1 MRRSSAKISRSRQ
14 SEIISELL
22 SELFSSPVPGS
33 LEGQAGVENIPPEA
47 QAGRPEAEIEEGRR
61 SPQPSVAGETA
72 LAQIISVQPPTAGSR
87 GLFLDPLCLSPEAR
101 NAARTILKAGE
112 SPNTRR
118 AYEVALRY
126 WQGWYGLRYGT
137 ALTLPVS
144 VSVLV
149 QFLVDHLDIKDEHG
163 KSHQYALKGD
173 LEIRLIASGIK
184 ARRGPPAWNTVMQ
197 RIAVLSGVHE
207 SKRLKNPTRDP
218 VIKQLLASARRAYG
232 AAKKRPKSK
241 KALTLDLLR
250 KMLDTCECDLRGK
263 RDRALLLLA
272 FASGGRRRSEV
283 SALRLEDLIR
293 TEDGNFKFVLGK
305 TKTDQKGELLEE
317 KPVNGEAAEALH
329 DWLEASSITHG
340 ALFRRVIR
348 GVVKGP
354 LSGDAIWL
362 IVRRRAALAGL
373 AEQDFGA
380 HSLRS
385 GFVTEAARQGAPIGE
400 VMKLTG
406 HRSVKTA
413 LGYYKAGEVS
423 TLAAANLLNKKPGR
437 S

>member
-1 MRRSSAKISRSRQ
+1 MRRNSSKISRTRQ
-14 SEIISELL
+14 SEKISELL
-22 SELFSSPVPGS
+22 SELSGNPFTGSP
-33 LEGQAGVENIPPEA
+33 EGQAGAEQSSPEV
-47 QAGRPEAEIEEGRR
+47 QSGHPETASEEGI
-61 SPQPSVAGETA
+61 G
-72 LAQIISVQPPTAGSR
+72 PPTTASHGI
-87 GLFLDPLCLSPEAR
+87 FLDPLRLSTEAR

-126 WQGWYGLRYGT
+126 WQGWYQLRYG
-137 ALTLPVS
+137 AEFTLPVP

-163 KSHQYALKGD
+163 KSHRYALRGD
-173 LEIRLIASGIK
+173 LETRLIASGVK

-207 SKRLKNPTRDP
+207 SKGLENPTRDP
-218 VIKQLLASARRAYG
+218 LIKQLLASARRAYG

-250 KMLDTCECDLRGK
+250 KMLDTCEGDLRGK

-283 SALRLEDLIR
+283 SAVQLDDLIR

-329 DWLEASSITHG
+329 EWLKASSIAQG

-423 TLAAANLLNKKPGR
+423 TLAAANLLASKPKNFKLKGPG
-437 S
+437 